1 MTDSK
6 KRGLPGWIDP
16 SMQQQ
21 NEWRDQDMLIS
32 VPITIGR
39 PGR

>member
-16 SMQQQ
+16 RMQQQ
-21 NEWRDQDMLIS
+21 IEWRDQDMLIS